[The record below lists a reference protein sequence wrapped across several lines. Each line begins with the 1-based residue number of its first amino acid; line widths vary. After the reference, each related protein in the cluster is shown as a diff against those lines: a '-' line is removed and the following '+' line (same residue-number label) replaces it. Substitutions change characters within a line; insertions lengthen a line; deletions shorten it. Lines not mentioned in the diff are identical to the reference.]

1 MAVRT
6 RFAPSPTGYLHVGGA
21 RTALFCWL
29 YARRH
34 GGRFILR
41 IEDTDR
47 ERSTQGA
54 VEGILDGLRWLGLD
68 WDEGPCYQS
77 ERMARYGEAVESL
90 LASGSAYRCY
100 CSKERLDRVRAEQL
114 ARREKPRYD
123 GHCRGRDEDRAP
135 PGAEPPVIRFRT
147 PHDGETV
154 IDDLVRGRVVIRND
168 ELDDLVI
175 VRADGTPTYNFSV
188 VVDDL
193 DMAVTHVIRGD
204 DHVNNTPRQIHIL
217 RALGGE
223 VPAYAH
229 VPMILG
235 RDGQRLSK
243 RHGAVSVT
251 TFRDDGYLP
260 EAMLNHLARLGWS
273 HGDQEIFSR
282 EELVELFDI
291 RDVNRGAASFDTEKL
306 DWLNR
311 HYVKASGAKRL
322 GGELED
328 HLTRLGVTAGEVD
341 RGPAPT
347 AVAEALRER
356 AATLR
361 EMAKASVYFYRDF
374 DDYEP
379 AASRKHLRPVAYTPL
394 AKLRAVLADLAP
406 WDAPGIADAVDA
418 VAAEAGIGLG
428 KLGQPLRVAVTGRG
442 VSPPFDATLALVGR
456 ERTLA
461 RLDRALD
468 FIRARA
474 AS

>member
-29 YARRH
+29 HARRH
-34 GGRFILR
+34 GGAFLLR

-47 ERSTQGA
+47 ARSTPEA
-54 VEGILDGLRWLGLD
+54 VDAILEGMRWLGLD
-68 WDEGPCYQS
+68 WDEGPFFQS
-77 ERMARYGEAVESL
+77 ERTGRYREAAEAL
-90 LASGSAYRCY
+90 LASGAAYRCY
-100 CSKERLDRVRAEQL
+100 CSPERLDRLRADQL

-123 GHCRGRDEDRAP
+123 GRCRDLGRRS
-135 PGAEPPVIRFRT
+135 GAEEPHAIRFRT
-147 PHDGETV
+147 PRDGETGFH
-154 IDDLVRGRVVIRND
+154 DLVRGRVAIRND

-175 VRADGTPTYNFSV
+175 VRRDGMPTYNFSV

-193 DMAVTHVIRGD
+193 DMAVSHVIRGD

-223 VPAYAH
+223 LPAYAH

-235 RDGQRLSK
+235 GDGQRLSK

-251 TFRDDGYLP
+251 SYRDRGYLP
-260 EAMLNHLARLGWS
+260 EAVINHLARLGWS

-282 EELVELFDI
+282 EALVELFDVGH
-291 RDVNRGAASFDTEKL
+291 VNRAAASFDTGKL

-311 HYVKASGAKRL
+311 RYIKESDAERL
-322 GGELED
+322 GRELGRQ
-328 HLTRLGVTAGEVD
+328 LAGLGLDPAE
-341 RGPAPT
+341 GPDPA
-347 AVAEALRER
+347 AVAAALRER
-356 AATLR
+356 ASTLG
-361 EMAKASVYFYRDF
+361 EMAEASVYFYRDF
-374 DDYEP
+374 DDYDAG
-379 AASRKHLRPVAYTPL
+379 AARKHLRPVSQSPL
-394 AKLRAVLADLAP
+394 ARLRSALAELPAWSAP
-406 WDAPGIADAVDA
+406 EIADAVSRTA
-418 VAAEAGIGLG
+418 AAEGVGLG

-442 VSPPFDATLALVGR
+442 VSPPFDVTLALVGR

-474 AS
+474 AG

>member
-6 RFAPSPTGYLHVGGA
+6 RFAPSPTGFLHVGGA

-29 YARRH
+29 HARRH
-34 GGRFILR
+34 GGQFILR

-47 ERSTQGA
+47 ERSTRES
-54 VEGILDGLRWLGLD
+54 VEGILDGLAWLGLD
-68 WDEGPCYQS
+68 WDEGPFYQS
-77 ERMARYGEAVESL
+77 ERMARYEAAVESL
-90 LASGSAYRCY
+90 LASGRAYRCY
-100 CSKERLDRVRAEQL
+100 CSKERLDRLRAEQL

-123 GHCRGRDEDRAP
+123 GRCRDGAP
-135 PGAEPPVIRFRT
+135 PGADRLPAIRFRT
-147 PHDGETV
+147 PREGETV
-154 IDDLVRGRVVIRND
+154 VDDLVRGRVVIRND
-168 ELDDLVI
+168 QLDDLVI
-175 VRADGTPTYNFSV
+175 VRSDGFPTYNFSV

-217 RALGGE
+217 RALGGDL
-223 VPAYAH
+223 PAYAH

-243 RHGAVSVT
+243 RHGAVSAT
-251 TFRDDGYLP
+251 SYRDEGYLP

-282 EELVELFDI
+282 DELVALFDVGA
-291 RDVNRGAASFDTEKL
+291 VNRAAASFDTEKL

-311 HYVKASGAKRL
+311 HYIKASGAERL
-322 GGELED
+322 GEVLGRQLAGLGLET
-328 HLTRLGVTAGEVD
+328 HG
-341 RGPAPT
+341 GPPPA

-356 AATLR
+356 ASTLR
-361 EMAKASVYFYRDF
+361 EMAEASIYFYRDF
-374 DDYEP
+374 DDFDAG
-379 AASRKHLRPVAYTPL
+379 AARKHLRPVAYPPL
-394 AKLRAVLADLAP
+394 EKLRAALAGLPGWTAP
-406 WDAPGIADAVDA
+406 DIADAVA
-418 VAAEAGIGLG
+418 GTAAEAGIGLG

-442 VSPPFDATLALVGR
+442 VSPPFDVTLALVGR

-474 AS
+474 G

>member
-77 ERMARYGEAVESL
+77 ERMERYREAVESL

-100 CSKERLDRVRAEQL
+100 CSKERLDRLRAEQL

-147 PHDGETV
+147 PHDGETA

-193 DMAVTHVIRGD
+193 DMAVTHVIRG
-204 DHVNNTPRQIHIL
+204 R
-217 RALGGE
+217 R
-223 VPAYAH
+223 
-229 VPMILG
+229 
-235 RDGQRLSK
+235 
-243 RHGAVSVT
+243 
-251 TFRDDGYLP
+251 
-260 EAMLNHLARLGWS
+260 
-273 HGDQEIFSR
+273 SR
-282 EELVELFDI
+282 EQHPPADPHPAGA
-291 RDVNRGAASFDTEKL
+291 RGARF
-306 DWLNR
+306 
-311 HYVKASGAKRL
+311 
-322 GGELED
+322 
-328 HLTRLGVTAGEVD
+328 
-341 RGPAPT
+341 PPT
-347 AVAEALRER
+347 P
-356 AATLR
+356 T
-361 EMAKASVYFYRDF
+361 YR
-374 DDYEP
+374 
-379 AASRKHLRPVAYTPL
+379 
-394 AKLRAVLADLAP
+394 
-406 WDAPGIADAVDA
+406 
-418 VAAEAGIGLG
+418 
-428 KLGQPLRVAVTGRG
+428 
-442 VSPPFDATLALVGR
+442 
-456 ERTLA
+456 
-461 RLDRALD
+461 
-468 FIRARA
+468 
-474 AS
+474 

>member
-68 WDEGPCYQS
+68 WDEGPCYQT
-77 ERMARYGEAVESL
+77 ERMERYREAVESL

-100 CSKERLDRVRAEQL
+100 CSKERLDRIRAEQL

-147 PHDGETV
+147 PRDGETV

-291 RDVNRGAASFDTEKL
+291 RDVNRGAAL
-306 DWLNR
+306 VR
-311 HYVKASGAKRL
+311 HREARLAEPPLRQGERSEAAGGASWKTTSRASGSRP
-322 GGELED
+322 
-328 HLTRLGVTAGEVD
+328 GEVD
-341 RGPAPT
+341 PRPRPDRGRGGATGAGRHVAGDGEGERLLLPRLRRLRARRGPQASASGRVHPRSRSCGPCSRT
-347 AVAEALRER
+347 SLRGTR
-356 AATLR
+356 
-361 EMAKASVYFYRDF
+361 
-374 DDYEP
+374 P
-379 AASRKHLRPVAYTPL
+379 ASRTRWTRWPPTQ
-394 AKLRAVLADLAP
+394 
-406 WDAPGIADAVDA
+406 
-418 VAAEAGIGLG
+418 GLDSASWG
-428 KLGQPLRVAVTGRG
+428 
-442 VSPPFDATLALVGR
+442 SPCGWR
-456 ERTLA
+456 
-461 RLDRALD
+461 
-468 FIRARA
+468 
-474 AS
+474 

>member
-1 MAVRT
+1 MEVRT

-29 YARRH
+29 HARRH
-34 GGRFILR
+34 GGTFILR

-47 ERSTQGA
+47 ERSTPEA
-54 VEGILDGLRWLGLD
+54 VDAIVEGMTWLGLE
-68 WDEGPCYQS
+68 WDEGPYFQS
-77 ERMARYGEAVESL
+77 ERAERYRKAVESL
-90 LASGSAYRCY
+90 LDAGSAYRCW
-100 CSKERLDRVRAEQL
+100 CSPERLERVRTEQL

-123 GHCRGRDEDRAP
+123 GHCRERRSSPSPDPHA
-135 PGAEPPVIRFRT
+135 IRFRT
-147 PHDGETV
+147 PRDGETV
-154 IDDLVRGRVVIRND
+154 FEDLVRGDIRIRND

-175 VRADGTPTYNFSV
+175 VRRDGMPTYNFSV

-223 VPAYAH
+223 LPAYAH

-251 TFRDDGYLP
+251 SYRDGGYLP
-260 EAMLNHLARLGWS
+260 EAVLNHLARLGWS

-282 EELVELFDI
+282 EELVDLFDI
-291 RDVNRGAASFDTEKL
+291 SSVNRAAASFDTEKL

-311 HYVKASGAKRL
+311 HYIKASSAERL
-322 GGELED
+322 GDELGRQ
-328 HLTRLGVTAGEVD
+328 LAQLGLNAAE
-341 RGPAPT
+341 GPAPARA
-347 AVAEALRER
+347 AVALRER
-356 AATLR
+356 ASTLR
-361 EMAKASVYFYRDF
+361 EMAEASTYLYRDF
-374 DDYEP
+374 GEFDAQ
-379 AASRKHLRPVAYTPL
+379 AARRHLRPVAYSPL
-394 AKLRAVLADLAP
+394 ASLRSALARLSAWTAP
-406 WDAPGIADAVDA
+406 EIAKTVER
-418 VAAEAGIGLG
+418 VAAEEGIGLG

-442 VSPPFDATLALVGR
+442 VSPPFDVTVALVGR

-474 AS
+474 A